1 MRCPFCGNEMTPGG
15 LYLTT
20 HPLHPDPIRWVP
32 QAEDR
37 DTGYAPWG
45 SREAIPMVGSLED
58 EAARRTLSQQL
69 FSALPDAEGWFCP
82 FCRKAIGIFDRL
94 DVSDEAPEEPWN
106 SSGLFGRK
114 KEFPPWEG

>member
-58 EAARRTLSQQL
+58 EAARREKAEAEKAEA
-69 FSALPDAEGWFCP
+69 SALKKLEAAEAAAAA
-82 FCRKAIGIFDRL
+82 K
-94 DVSDEAPEEPWN
+94 
-106 SSGLFGRK
+106 
-114 KEFPPWEG
+114 

>member
-45 SREAIPMVGSLED
+45 SRAALPMVGSVED
-58 EAARRTLSQQL
+58 EAAR
-69 FSALPDAEGWFCP
+69 P

-106 SSGLFGRK
+106 SLGLFGRK
-114 KEFPPWEG
+114 RELPPWEG